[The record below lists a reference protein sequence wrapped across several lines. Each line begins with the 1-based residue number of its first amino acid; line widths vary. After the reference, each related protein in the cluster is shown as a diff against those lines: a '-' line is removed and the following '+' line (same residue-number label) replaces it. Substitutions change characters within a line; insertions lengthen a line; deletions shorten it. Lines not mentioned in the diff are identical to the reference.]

1 MVVPPNSSL
10 GKRKI
15 LVAEDVELNQQ
26 LARHMLEAWGFEVD
40 IAVNGKEALLL
51 VQQNSY
57 DLVLMDIQMPEMDG
71 MEATRQIRLLKDAVK
86 AGIPIVALT
95 ANALQGDRERFLAAG
110 MNDYL
115 SKPFTEPNLFQIIAL
130 NLTNVTTN
138 YYAPVLEMPEPATQ
152 ATVKL
157 YNLAMV
163 NSIASGDDGFVKRM
177 LQLFLDTIPPS
188 LEDMQRET
196 ALQHWEQVGKLA
208 HKLKSTIDSMGIVS
222 LKETIRQ
229 IENNGK
235 KGAATDLIP
244 DQVNE
249 VEAVLQQCM
258 EQVRYDF
265 FA

>member
-1 MVVPPNSSL
+1 MVASQYSSL

-15 LVAEDVELNQQ
+15 LVAEDVELNQY
-26 LARHMLEAWGFEVD
+26 LARHMMEAWGFEVD

-57 DLVLMDIQMPEMDG
+57 DLILMDIQMPEMDG

-95 ANALQGDRERFLAAG
+95 ANALKGDRERFLEAG
-110 MNDYL
+110 MDDYL

-130 NLTNVTTN
+130 NLTNVTPN
-138 YYAPVLEMPEPATQ
+138 YYVPVLEMPEPATQ
-152 ATVKL
+152 PTVKL
-157 YNLAMV
+157 YDLTMV
-163 NSIASGDDGFVKRM
+163 NSIAGGDDGFVKRM

-188 LEDMQRET
+188 LQDMQRET
-196 ALQHWEQVGKLA
+196 ALQNWEQVGKLA
-208 HKLKSTIDSMGIVS
+208 HKMKSTIDSMGIVS
-222 LKETIRQ
+222 LKEIIRQ

-235 KGAATDLIP
+235 KGASIDLIP
-244 DQVNE
+244 EKVNE

-258 EQVRYDF
+258 EQMRHDF